1 MGKFISFGKINKQYK
16 YILIHVSLILASHF
30 IFSDTFPEQIKPNFF
45 DIKNYPRIILVHRF
59 FNYLGAFIFSIGF
72 LFYQRHQTKKV
83 KDKTVELKNNLDIL
97 HNYELIY
104 EKHEPVIKIKKIF
117 FIIFLSISFYHIVNI
132 LITIGFLGLIFWVF
146 DLFFMSYI
154 NLLVFDI
161 PIYSHKKFAVI
172 FKIIFSTTFKIL
184 STFEYIYNDKY
195 DLIYKNHIFLIPIII
210 ISFFLITLV
219 RYYSL
224 FKIKWFLDYKFI
236 PMELFFIIYNIVR
249 IFFFSCS
256 YIKFY

>member
-1 MGKFISFGKINKQYK
+1 MGFYFIK
-16 YILIHVSLILASHF
+16 
-30 IFSDTFPEQIKPNFF
+30 DTKP
-45 DIKNYPRIILVHRF
+45 
-59 FNYLGAFIFSIGF
+59 
-72 LFYQRHQTKKV
+72 KKV
-83 KDKTVELKNNLDIL
+83 KDKKVELKNNLDIL

-132 LITIGFLGLIFWVF
+132 LRTIGFLGLVFWVF
-146 DLFFMSYI
+146 ELFFMSYI

-161 PIYSHKKFAVI
+161 PVYSHKKFAVI

-210 ISFFLITLV
+210 ITFFNNI
-219 RYYSL
+219 S
-224 FKIKWFLDYKFI
+224 KI
-236 PMELFFIIYNIVR
+236 LFFI
-249 IFFFSCS
+249 
-256 YIKFY
+256 